1 MSPRKWQSI
10 DGPPPQRLCDRT
22 RRHHAVP
29 RNIGL
34 FELDASQLL
43 HGRCGVRGME
53 LASRARDVDQ
63 RAASY
68 YVLYRLAQ
76 LGYAASATAAGH
88 AELMACTPDGGRV
101 ALLRVRSSGPNGRFD
116 LTEADRRPSGRNVSY
131 VFVDFA
137 SGAADPEVFILRPA
151 LVLAMLAIDAD
162 WPRDARAF
170 RDMEAY
176 RDGWHLLGLGQSSV
190 ARSAGESSPSWSP

>member
-1 MSPRKWQSI
+1 M
-10 DGPPPQRLCDRT
+10 
-22 RRHHAVP
+22 
-29 RNIGL
+29 
-34 FELDASQLL
+34 
-43 HGRCGVRGME
+43 
-53 LASRARDVDQ
+53 SRARDVNQ

-68 YVLYRLAQ
+68 YVLYRLVQ
-76 LGYAASATAAGH
+76 LGYPASATAAGH
-88 AELMACTPDGGRV
+88 AELIACTPDGSRV

-116 LTEADRRPSGRNVSY
+116 LTEADRRPSGKNVSH

-170 RDMEAY
+170 HGMEAY
-176 RDGWHLLGLGQSSV
+176 RDAWHLLGLGQSSV
-190 ARSAGESSPSWSP
+190 ARSAGVSSPSWSP

>member
-1 MSPRKWQSI
+1 
-10 DGPPPQRLCDRT
+10 
-22 RRHHAVP
+22 
-29 RNIGL
+29 
-34 FELDASQLL
+34 
-43 HGRCGVRGME
+43 ME
-53 LASRARDVDQ
+53 LASLARDVDQ
-63 RAASY
+63 RAVANY

-76 LGYAASATAAGH
+76 LGYAASATPSGH

-116 LTEADRRPSGRNVSY
+116 LSEADRRASGRNVSY

-137 SGAADPEVFILRPA
+137 SGVADPEVFIFRPA

-170 RDMEAY
+170 RGLEEHCEA
-176 RDGWHLLGLGQSSV
+176 WHLLGLGRPSV
-190 ARSAGESSPSWSP
+190 ARSADGTSPSLSP

>member
-1 MSPRKWQSI
+1 
-10 DGPPPQRLCDRT
+10 
-22 RRHHAVP
+22 
-29 RNIGL
+29 
-34 FELDASQLL
+34 
-43 HGRCGVRGME
+43 ME
-53 LASRARDVDQ
+53 LASGARDVDQ

-76 LGYAASATAAGH
+76 LGYAASATAAGQ
-88 AELMACTPDGGRV
+88 AELMACTPEGGRV
-101 ALLRVRSSGPNGRFD
+101 ALLRVRSSGRNGRFD

-137 SGAADPEVFILRPA
+137 SGAADPEVFILRPT

-162 WPRDARAF
+162 WLRDARAL
-170 RDMEAY
+170 RGMEAY
-176 RDGWHLLGLGQSSV
+176 RDAWHLLGLGQSSV

>member
-1 MSPRKWQSI
+1 
-10 DGPPPQRLCDRT
+10 
-22 RRHHAVP
+22 
-29 RNIGL
+29 
-34 FELDASQLL
+34 
-43 HGRCGVRGME
+43 ME

-88 AELMACTPDGGRV
+88 TELMACTPDGGRV

-116 LTEADRRPSGRNVSY
+116 LAEADRRPSGRNVSY

-151 LVLAMLAIDAD
+151 LVLAMLAMPPALVEQARRLLATNPAAALTVLRGHESEFPGGQLRLEREFLRVDALVRTGD
-162 WPRDARAF
+162 HPAAEAGARAL
-170 RDMEAY
+170 EA
-176 RDGWHLLGLGQSSV
+176 R
-190 ARSAGESSPSWSP
+190 APRSLCGERLQRILEGSH